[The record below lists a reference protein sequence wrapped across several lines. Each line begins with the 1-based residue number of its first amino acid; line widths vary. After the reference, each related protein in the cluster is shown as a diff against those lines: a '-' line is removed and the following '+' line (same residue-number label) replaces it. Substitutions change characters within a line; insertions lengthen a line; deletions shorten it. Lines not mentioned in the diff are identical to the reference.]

1 MNRDLQSIRR
11 DYQFDDLLE
20 EQAGNNPLSL
30 FDQWLEAAIET
41 CPDDPT
47 AMTLSTVDSDGWPHS
62 RVVLLKQRDD
72 SGFVFFTN
80 YDSEKGQQLAANNKA
95 CMNFFWPAMSRQI
108 RIEGHIEKVERH
120 VSTEYFATRPRESQ
134 LAARTSQQSAIIANR
149 GELKS
154 AYDAEVQKFQPTDK
168 IPCPENWGGYL
179 LTPNF
184 IEFWQGRPSR
194 LHDRI
199 CFVRHQDNWLRKR
212 KAP

>member
-11 DYQFDDLLE
+11 DYQFEDLLE
-20 EQAGNNPLSL
+20 EQAGDNPLSL
-30 FDQWLEAAIET
+30 FDQWLEAAIEA

-72 SGFVFFTN
+72 SGFTFFTN
-80 YDSEKGQQLAANNKA
+80 YDSEKGQQLEANNKA
-95 CMNFFWPAMSRQI
+95 CMNFFWPALSRQI
-108 RIEGHIEKVERH
+108 RIEGRIEKVERH
-120 VSTEYFATRPRESQ
+120 VSTEYFATRPRGSQ
-134 LAARTSQQSAIIANR
+134 LAARTSQQSATIANR

-154 AYDAEVQKFQPTDK
+154 AYDAEEQKFQPTDD
-168 IPCPENWGGYL
+168 IPCPENWGGYV

-199 CFVRHQDNWLRKR
+199 CFVRHQDSWLRKR